1 MINKVKIKL
10 NNQNISNDTII
21 WIDIYER
28 FFTHLRIPLKIRKKI
43 LNNCMLYNTPFYTV
57 KGDVLIYEIS
67 DWVLQ
72 KIENEYNQLHYN
84 I

>member
-10 NNQNISNDTII
+10 NNQNISINTII
-21 WIDIYER
+21 WNDIFER
-28 FFTHLRIPLKIRKKI
+28 FFIDVRIPLKIRKRI
-43 LNNCMLYNTPFYTV
+43 LNNCMFYDTPFYTV
-57 KGDVLIYEIS
+57 KGDILIYEIS

-72 KIENEYNQLHYN
+72 KIENEYNHK